1 MRIIRLT
8 ELPQLLKNGQLLAE
22 KEQIQEFSKPLYT
35 QREVLDLLGVSTNTL
50 KKYRENGWLGYSRV
64 ADKYFY
70 SQNDIDEFLQNNHY
84 PAFQYQH

>member
-1 MRIIRLT
+1 MRILRLT
-8 ELPQLLKNGQLLAE
+8 ELPQLLKYSKLLAE
-22 KEQIQEFSKPLYT
+22 KEQAQELFKPFYT
-35 QREVLDLLGVSTNTL
+35 QKEMLILLGVSTNTL
-50 KKYRENGWLGYSRV
+50 KKYRDNGWLGYSRV

>member
-50 KKYRENGWLGYSRV
+50 KKYRENGWLGSSRV

>member
-1 MRIIRLT
+1 MRIIRLH
-8 ELPQLLKNGQLLAE
+8 ELPQLLIYGKLLAE
-22 KEQIQEFSKPLYT
+22 KEQVQGFSKPLYT

-70 SQNDIDEFLQNNHY
+70 SQHDIDEFLQNNHY